1 MKLIVKIGLIA
12 LLLMFNYQGV
22 DADIVSSAIDR
33 YATTTE
39 HQDNMA
45 SDHGTLD
52 TMSFT
57 HSLLTGQQQ
66 VLAKLMPDDPRIRR
80 AEELQQNFL
89 KILIGRFSL
98 REEILATD
106 RAKIFPSN
114 PIHCVFPACHYF
126 VFNAETH
133 FDLIN
138 RYKFSCF
145 IFSGSLQSVGVGIEL
160 SFF

>member
-12 LLLMFNYQGV
+12 LLLIFNYQGV
-22 DADIVSSAIDR
+22 DADIVSSAIAIDR

-106 RAKIFPSN
+106 RAKIFPFN
-114 PIHCVFPACHYF
+114 PIHCVFPASHYF
-126 VFNAETH
+126 VFTLKRI
-133 FDLIN
+133 LI
-138 RYKFSCF
+138 
-145 IFSGSLQSVGVGIEL
+145 
-160 SFF
+160 

>member
-1 MKLIVKIGLIA
+1 MKFIVKIGLIA

-22 DADIVSSAIDR
+22 DADVVSSAIDR

-66 VLAKLMPDDPRIRR
+66 VLAKLMPDDLRIRR

-89 KILIGRFSL
+89 KILIGRFHYGKKYWQLTAL
-98 REEILATD
+98 RSF
-106 RAKIFPSN
+106 R
-114 PIHCVFPACHYF
+114 
-126 VFNAETH
+126 
-133 FDLIN
+133 LIPFIVCL
-138 RYKFSCF
+138 RHVIISC
-145 IFSGSLQSVGVGIEL
+145 SR
-160 SFF
+160 

>member
-12 LLLMFNYQGV
+12 LLLIFNYQGV

-45 SDHGTLD
+45 SDHGTLDD

-106 RAKIFPSN
+106 RAKIFPFN
-114 PIHCVFPACHYF
+114 PIHCVFPASHYF
-126 VFNAETH
+126 VFTLKRI
-133 FDLIN
+133 LI
-138 RYKFSCF
+138 
-145 IFSGSLQSVGVGIEL
+145 
-160 SFF
+160 

>member
-1 MKLIVKIGLIA
+1 MKLIVKIGLIV

-22 DADIVSSAIDR
+22 DADVVSSAIDR

-66 VLAKLMPDDPRIRR
+66 VLAKLMPDDLRIRR
-80 AEELQQNFL
+80 AEELQQNF
-89 KILIGRFSL
+89 KNSHRSFFTM
-98 REEILATD
+98 EEILATD

-114 PIHCVFPACHYF
+114 PIHCVSPACHYF
-126 VFNAETH
+126 VFTLRRI
-133 FDLIN
+133 LI
-138 RYKFSCF
+138 
-145 IFSGSLQSVGVGIEL
+145 
-160 SFF
+160 

>member
-12 LLLMFNYQGV
+12 LLLIFNYQGV

-106 RAKIFPSN
+106 RAKIFPFN
-114 PIHCVFPACHYF
+114 PIHCVFPAFRVH
-126 VFNAETH
+126 AETH

>member
-12 LLLMFNYQGV
+12 LLVMLNYQGV
-22 DADIVSSAIDR
+22 DADVVSSAIDR

-39 HQDNMA
+39 SQENTP
-45 SDHGTLD
+45 SDHGTLE

-57 HSLLTGQQQ
+57 TSLLTGQQQ
-66 VLAKLMPDDPRIRR
+66 VLTKLVPDDLRIRR

-98 REEILATD
+98 REELLAID

-114 PIHCVFPACHYF
+114 PIHCVSPACHYF
-126 VFNAETH
+126 VFTLRGI
-133 FDLIN
+133 LI
-138 RYKFSCF
+138 
-145 IFSGSLQSVGVGIEL
+145 
-160 SFF
+160 

>member
-22 DADIVSSAIDR
+22 DADVVSSAIDR

-66 VLAKLMPDDPRIRR
+66 VLAKEEATAGEPRR
-80 AEELQQNFL
+80 A
-89 KILIGRFSL
+89 
-98 REEILATD
+98 A
-106 RAKIFPSN
+106 N
-114 PIHCVFPACHYF
+114 PRQGYP
-126 VFNAETH
+126 
-133 FDLIN
+133 
-138 RYKFSCF
+138 
-145 IFSGSLQSVGVGIEL
+145 
-160 SFF
+160 

>member
-1 MKLIVKIGLIA
+1 MKLIVKIGLIV

-22 DADIVSSAIDR
+22 DADVVSSAIDR

-39 HQDNMA
+39 HHDNMA

-66 VLAKLMPDDPRIRR
+66 VLAKLMPDDLRIRR

-114 PIHCVFPACHYF
+114 PIHCVSPACHYF
-126 VFNAETH
+126 VFTLRRI
-133 FDLIN
+133 LI
-138 RYKFSCF
+138 
-145 IFSGSLQSVGVGIEL
+145 
-160 SFF
+160 

>member
-12 LLLMFNYQGV
+12 LLLIFNYQGV
-22 DADIVSSAIDR
+22 DADVVSSAIDR

-66 VLAKLMPDDPRIRR
+66 VLAKLMPDDLRIRR

-98 REEILATD
+98 RKKYWQLTAL
-106 RAKIFPSN
+106 RSFR
-114 PIHCVFPACHYF
+114 
-126 VFNAETH
+126 
-133 FDLIN
+133 LIPFIVCF
-138 RYKFSCF
+138 RHLIISC
-145 IFSGSLQSVGVGIEL
+145 SR
-160 SFF
+160 

>member
-1 MKLIVKIGLIA
+1 MKLIVKIGLIV

-22 DADIVSSAIDR
+22 DADVVSSAIDR

-39 HQDNMA
+39 HKDNMA

-66 VLAKLMPDDPRIRR
+66 VLAKLMPDDLRIRR

-114 PIHCVFPACHYF
+114 PIHCVSPACHYF
-126 VFNAETH
+126 VFTLRRI
-133 FDLIN
+133 LI
-138 RYKFSCF
+138 
-145 IFSGSLQSVGVGIEL
+145 
-160 SFF
+160 

>member
-1 MKLIVKIGLIA
+1 MKLIVKIGLIV

-22 DADIVSSAIDR
+22 DADVVSSAIDR

-66 VLAKLMPDDPRIRR
+66 VLAKLMPDDLRIRR

-89 KILIGRFSL
+89 KILIGRFHYGKKYWQLTAL
-98 REEILATD
+98 RSF
-106 RAKIFPSN
+106 R
-114 PIHCVFPACHYF
+114 
-126 VFNAETH
+126 
-133 FDLIN
+133 LIPFIVCL
-138 RYKFSCF
+138 RHVIISC
-145 IFSGSLQSVGVGIEL
+145 SR
-160 SFF
+160 

>member
-1 MKLIVKIGLIA
+1 MKLIVKIGLIV

-22 DADIVSSAIDR
+22 DADVVSSAIDR

-39 HQDNMA
+39 HLDNMA

-66 VLAKLMPDDPRIRR
+66 VLAKLMPDDLRIRR

-114 PIHCVFPACHYF
+114 PIHCVSPACHYF
-126 VFNAETH
+126 VFTLRRI
-133 FDLIN
+133 LI
-138 RYKFSCF
+138 
-145 IFSGSLQSVGVGIEL
+145 
-160 SFF
+160 

>member
-22 DADIVSSAIDR
+22 DADVVSSAIDR

-66 VLAKLMPDDPRIRR
+66 VLAKLMPDDLRIRR

-89 KILIGRFSL
+89 KILIGRFHYGKKYWQLTAL
-98 REEILATD
+98 RSF
-106 RAKIFPSN
+106 R
-114 PIHCVFPACHYF
+114 
-126 VFNAETH
+126 
-133 FDLIN
+133 LIPFIVCL
-138 RYKFSCF
+138 RHVIISC
-145 IFSGSLQSVGVGIEL
+145 SR
-160 SFF
+160 

>member
-22 DADIVSSAIDR
+22 DADVVSSAIDR
-33 YATTTE
+33 YATTTTE
-39 HQDNMA
+39 HQDNME

-66 VLAKLMPDDPRIRR
+66 VLAKLMPDDLRIRR

-114 PIHCVFPACHYF
+114 PIHCVSPACHYF
-126 VFNAETH
+126 VFTLRRI
-133 FDLIN
+133 LI
-138 RYKFSCF
+138 
-145 IFSGSLQSVGVGIEL
+145 
-160 SFF
+160 

>member
-1 MKLIVKIGLIA
+1 ML
-12 LLLMFNYQGV
+12 NYQGV
-22 DADIVSSAIDR
+22 DADVVSSAIDR

-39 HQDNMA
+39 SQENTP
-45 SDHGTLD
+45 SDHGTLE

-57 HSLLTGQQQ
+57 TSLLTGQQQ
-66 VLAKLMPDDPRIRR
+66 VLTKLVPDDLRIRR

-98 REEILATD
+98 REELLAID

-126 VFNAETH
+126 VFTLRRI
-133 FDLIN
+133 LI
-138 RYKFSCF
+138 
-145 IFSGSLQSVGVGIEL
+145 
-160 SFF
+160 

>member
-1 MKLIVKIGLIA
+1 
-12 LLLMFNYQGV
+12 MFNYQGV
-22 DADIVSSAIDR
+22 DADVVSSAIDR

-39 HQDNMA
+39 HQDNMS

-66 VLAKLMPDDPRIRR
+66 VLAKLMPDDLRIRR

-114 PIHCVFPACHYF
+114 PIHCVSPACHYF
-126 VFNAETH
+126 VFTLRRI
-133 FDLIN
+133 LI
-138 RYKFSCF
+138 
-145 IFSGSLQSVGVGIEL
+145 
-160 SFF
+160 

>member
-12 LLLMFNYQGV
+12 LLVMLNYQGV
-22 DADIVSSAIDR
+22 DADVVSSAIDR

-39 HQDNMA
+39 SQENTP
-45 SDHGTLD
+45 SDHGTLE

-57 HSLLTGQQQ
+57 TSLLTGQQQ
-66 VLAKLMPDDPRIRR
+66 VLTKLVPDDLRIRR

-98 REEILATD
+98 REELLAID

-114 PIHCVFPACHYF
+114 PIHCVTPACHYF
-126 VFNAETH
+126 VFTLSRI
-133 FDLIN
+133 LI
-138 RYKFSCF
+138 
-145 IFSGSLQSVGVGIEL
+145 
-160 SFF
+160 

>member
-22 DADIVSSAIDR
+22 DADVVSSAIDR

-57 HSLLTGQQQ
+57 HSYSQG
-66 VLAKLMPDDPRIRR
+66 
-80 AEELQQNFL
+80 N
-89 KILIGRFSL
+89 S
-98 REEILATD
+98 
-106 RAKIFPSN
+106 
-114 PIHCVFPACHYF
+114 
-126 VFNAETH
+126 
-133 FDLIN
+133 
-138 RYKFSCF
+138 RY
-145 IFSGSLQSVGVGIEL
+145 
-160 SFF
+160 

>member
-22 DADIVSSAIDR
+22 DADVVSSAIDR
-33 YATTTE
+33 YAITTE

-45 SDHGTLD
+45 ADHGTLD

-66 VLAKLMPDDPRIRR
+66 VLAKLMPDDLRIRR

-114 PIHCVFPACHYF
+114 PIHCVSPACHYF
-126 VFNAETH
+126 VFTLRRI
-133 FDLIN
+133 LI
-138 RYKFSCF
+138 
-145 IFSGSLQSVGVGIEL
+145 
-160 SFF
+160 

>member
-1 MKLIVKIGLIA
+1 MKLIVKIGLIV

-22 DADIVSSAIDR
+22 DADVVSSAIDR

-66 VLAKLMPDDPRIRR
+66 VLAKLMPDDLRIRR
-80 AEELQQNFL
+80 TSTELL
-89 KILIGRFSL
+89 KNSHR
-98 REEILATD
+98 
-106 RAKIFPSN
+106 
-114 PIHCVFPACHYF
+114 
-126 VFNAETH
+126 
-133 FDLIN
+133 
-138 RYKFSCF
+138 
-145 IFSGSLQSVGVGIEL
+145 
-160 SFF
+160 SFFTTGRNTGN

>member
-1 MKLIVKIGLIA
+1 MKLIVKIGLIV

-22 DADIVSSAIDR
+22 DADVVSSAIDR

-66 VLAKLMPDDPRIRR
+66 VLAKLMPDDLRIRR

-114 PIHCVFPACHYF
+114 PIHCVSLFRVH
-126 VFNAETH
+126 AETH

-145 IFSGSLQSVGVGIEL
+145 TFSGALQSVGVGIEL
-160 SFF
+160 SFNYND

>member
-22 DADIVSSAIDR
+22 DADVVSSAIDR

-52 TMSFT
+52 
-57 HSLLTGQQQ
+57 L
-66 VLAKLMPDDPRIRR
+66 RIRR

-114 PIHCVFPACHYF
+114 PIHCVSPACHYF
-126 VFNAETH
+126 VFTLRRI
-133 FDLIN
+133 LI
-138 RYKFSCF
+138 
-145 IFSGSLQSVGVGIEL
+145 
-160 SFF
+160 

>member
-12 LLLMFNYQGV
+12 LLVMLNYQGV
-22 DADIVSSAIDR
+22 DADVVSSAIDR

-39 HQDNMA
+39 SQENTP
-45 SDHGTLD
+45 SDHGTLE

-57 HSLLTGQQQ
+57 TSLLTGQQQ
-66 VLAKLMPDDPRIRR
+66 VLTKLVPDDLRIRR

-98 REEILATD
+98 REELLALD

-114 PIHCVFPACHYF
+114 SFHCVSPACHYF
-126 VFNAETH
+126 VCTLRRI
-133 FDLIN
+133 LI
-138 RYKFSCF
+138 
-145 IFSGSLQSVGVGIEL
+145 
-160 SFF
+160 

>member
-1 MKLIVKIGLIA
+1 MLFNLSLKNFRKSIRDYSIYFFTLILGVAVFYI
-12 LLLMFNYQGV
+12 FNSIETQ
-22 DADIVSSAIDR
+22 SAMLD
-33 YATTTE
+33 TE

-106 RAKIFPSN
+106 RAKIFPFN
-114 PIHCVFPACHYF
+114 PIHCVFPASHYF
-126 VFNAETH
+126 VFTLKRI
-133 FDLIN
+133 LI
-138 RYKFSCF
+138 
-145 IFSGSLQSVGVGIEL
+145 
-160 SFF
+160 